1 MRKKQSSPE
10 GSGLGVGAWVT
21 ASASASKA
29 VSTDPSGG
37 KQGRVGAGGG
47 KSGKGKSVWVARW
60 VGEPDRTKRTA
71 DSALGF
77 QVGCLCFFSTLES
90 PGH

>member
-1 MRKKQSSPE
+1 MRKKQSSPR
-10 GSGLGVGAWVT
+10 GVWTRVGAWVT
-21 ASASASKA
+21 ALASASKA

-37 KQGRVGAGGG
+37 KQGQVGAGGG
-47 KSGKGKSVWVARW
+47 KSGKGKSVWVVGW
-60 VGEPDRTKRTA
+60 VGELDGEKRTA